1 MITLKKTFLY
11 IFAAAVITV
20 PVIFVFNSYY
30 YSDYETSLSSGIYIM
45 DGPSELQAHHW
56 SVPVVFDW
64 DSDGKKDLLVG
75 QNYIDEDKI
84 NHGYV
89 LLFKNAGS
97 DSSPLFN
104 GAVRLQTCAGECRP
118 INASAF
124 G

>member
-1 MITLKKTFLY
+1 MITFRKTILRIFASAVVTVFLTFL
-11 IFAAAVITV
+11 
-20 PVIFVFNSYY
+20 FNSYY
-30 YSDYETSLSSGIYIM
+30 YSDYQTSLSSGTYIM

-75 QNYIDEDKI
+75 QNYIDENGI
-84 NHGYV
+84 NHGFV
-89 LLFKNAGS
+89 LLYKNTGI

-104 GAVRLQTCAGECRP
+104 DPVRLQTCDDECRP
-118 INASAF
+118 INASAS